1 MKRVTS
7 NGEGNLNRV
16 AYLYDKCKQTSKF
29 RRTRKDRNE
38 ENYEI
43 INLPDY
49 LKLGKDLTQAS
60 TSMFLPFTTVKLV
73 RILFLPITERKDKD
87 ES

>member
-1 MKRVTS
+1 MK
-7 NGEGNLNRV
+7 
-16 AYLYDKCKQTSKF
+16 K
-29 RRTRKDRNE
+29 
-38 ENYEI
+38 I

-87 ES
+87 EKR

>member
-1 MKRVTS
+1 MK
-7 NGEGNLNRV
+7 
-16 AYLYDKCKQTSKF
+16 K
-29 RRTRKDRNE
+29 
-38 ENYEI
+38 I

-60 TSMFLPFTTVKLV
+60 TSKFLPFTTVKLV